1 MWFRKKQEYEPS
13 TFWEDWNREQIARIR
28 RGKPIMWLV
37 GTPVNIRLRSL
48 EIDRLNAKL
57 DEQATR

>member
-13 TFWEDWNREQIARIR
+13 TFYQDWYKEQIARIR
-28 RGKPIMWLV
+28 QGEPIMWLP
-37 GTPVNIRLRSL
+37 GTPVDIRLRSL